1 MEIKKMK
8 YTKDQQEVVEMTDK
22 DCIFCKIAAGEIPS
36 RKIYEDKDLIAIMDL
51 NPTSKG
57 HSLIIPKEH
66 CTNIYDIDE
75 DIAAKVMK
83 TAKKLA
89 TKMTVALNCDGFNLL
104 QNNGETA
111 GQTMFHFHM
120 HLIPRYKDADNNM
133 LKFTSVSF
141 SDEEMDAIR
150 DQIIKD

>member
-1 MEIKKMK
+1 MKK
-8 YTKDQQEVVEMTDK
+8 D

-36 RKIYEDKDLIAIMDL
+36 RKIYEDSDLIAIMDL

-120 HLIPRYKDADNNM
+120 HLIPRYKDEDNNM

>member
-1 MEIKKMK
+1 MKK
-8 YTKDQQEVVEMTDK
+8 D

-36 RKIYEDKDLIAIMDL
+36 RKIYEDSDLIAIMDL

-104 QNNGETA
+104 QNNEETA

>member
-1 MEIKKMK
+1 MKK
-8 YTKDQQEVVEMTDK
+8 D

-36 RKIYEDKDLIAIMDL
+36 RKIYEDSDLIAIMDL

-120 HLIPRYKDADNNM
+120 HLIPRYKNDKSGFGWKPGKLTDEDRDEILEK
-133 LKFTSVSF
+133 LK
-141 SDEEMDAIR
+141 E
-150 DQIIKD
+150 K

>member
-1 MEIKKMK
+1 MKK
-8 YTKDQQEVVEMTDK
+8 D

-36 RKIYEDKDLIAIMDL
+36 RKIYEDSDLIAIMDL

-66 CTNIYDIDE
+66 CTNIYNLDE

>member
-1 MEIKKMK
+1 MKK
-8 YTKDQQEVVEMTDK
+8 D

-36 RKIYEDKDLIAIMDL
+36 RKIYEDSDLIAIMDL

-150 DQIIKD
+150 NQIIKD

>member
-1 MEIKKMK
+1 MKK
-8 YTKDQQEVVEMTDK
+8 D

-104 QNNGETA
+104 QNNGKTA

-120 HLIPRYKDADNNM
+120 HVLPRYKDAVYNM

-150 DQIIKD
+150 NQIIKD

>member
-1 MEIKKMK
+1 MKK
-8 YTKDQQEVVEMTDK
+8 D

-36 RKIYEDKDLIAIMDL
+36 RKIYEDSDLIAIMDGNL
-51 NPTSKG
+51 TAKG
-57 HSLIIPKEH
+57 HSVIIPKEH

>member
-1 MEIKKMK
+1 MINKK
-8 YTKDQQEVVEMTDK
+8 EV

-36 RKIYEDKDLIAIMDL
+36 RKIYEDSDLIAIMDL

>member
-1 MEIKKMK
+1 MKK
-8 YTKDQQEVVEMTDK
+8 D

-141 SDEEMDAIR
+141 SNEEMDAIR

>member
-1 MEIKKMK
+1 MKK
-8 YTKDQQEVVEMTDK
+8 D

-36 RKIYEDKDLIAIMDL
+36 RKIYEDKVLIAIMDL
-51 NPTSKG
+51 SPTSKG

-66 CTNIYDIDE
+66 YTNIYDIDE
-75 DIAAKVMK
+75 EIAGKVMK

-141 SDEEMDAIR
+141 SDEEMDSIR

>member
-1 MEIKKMK
+1 MNNTRSDKHE
-8 YTKDQQEVVEMTDK
+8 KD

-51 NPTSKG
+51 SPTSKG

-66 CTNIYDIDE
+66 YTNIYDIDE
-75 DIAAKVMK
+75 EIAGKVMK

-141 SDEEMDAIR
+141 SDEEMDSIR

>member
-1 MEIKKMK
+1 MKK
-8 YTKDQQEVVEMTDK
+8 D

-36 RKIYEDKDLIAIMDL
+36 RKIYEDSDLIAIMDL

-141 SDEEMDAIR
+141 SDEEMDAIH

>member
-1 MEIKKMK
+1 MKK
-8 YTKDQQEVVEMTDK
+8 D

-89 TKMTVALNCDGFNLL
+89 TKITVALNCDGFNLL

>member
-1 MEIKKMK
+1 MKK
-8 YTKDQQEVVEMTDK
+8 D

-36 RKIYEDKDLIAIMDL
+36 RKIYEDSDLIAIMDL

-120 HLIPRYKDADNNM
+120 HLIPRYKEDQVGLGWKMGELTDADREDILAK
-133 LKFTSVSF
+133 LKEV
-141 SDEEMDAIR
+141 
-150 DQIIKD
+150 

>member
-1 MEIKKMK
+1 MKK
-8 YTKDQQEVVEMTDK
+8 D

-36 RKIYEDKDLIAIMDL
+36 RKIYEDNDLIAIMDL
-51 NPTSKG
+51 SPTSKG

-66 CTNIYDIDE
+66 YTNIYDIDE
-75 DIAAKVMK
+75 EIAGKVMK

-111 GQTMFHFHM
+111 GQTMLHFHM

-150 DQIIKD
+150 EQIIKD

>member
-1 MEIKKMK
+1 MKK
-8 YTKDQQEVVEMTDK
+8 D

-89 TKMTVALNCDGFNLL
+89 TKMTVVLNCDGFNLL

>member
-1 MEIKKMK
+1 MKK
-8 YTKDQQEVVEMTDK
+8 D
-22 DCIFCKIAAGEIPS
+22 DCIFCKIAAGEITS

-51 NPTSKG
+51 SPTSKG

-66 CTNIYDIDE
+66 YTNIYDIDE
-75 DIAAKVMK
+75 EIAGKVMK

>member
-1 MEIKKMK
+1 MKK
-8 YTKDQQEVVEMTDK
+8 D

-36 RKIYEDKDLIAIMDL
+36 RKIYEDSDLIAIMDL

-111 GQTMFHFHM
+111 GQTMFHFHV

>member
-1 MEIKKMK
+1 MKK
-8 YTKDQQEVVEMTDK
+8 E

-36 RKIYEDKDLIAIMDL
+36 RKLYEDDDVIVIMDL
-51 NPTSKG
+51 SPTSKG

-75 DIAAKVMK
+75 DVAAKVMRV
-83 TAKKLA
+83 AKRLA
-89 TKMTVALNCDGFNLL
+89 IKMTDALGCDGFNLL

-133 LKFTSVSF
+133 LKFTSVSL
-141 SDEEMDAIR
+141 SDEEMDALR
-150 DQIIKD
+150 DQIVKALD

>member
-1 MEIKKMK
+1 MKK
-8 YTKDQQEVVEMTDK
+8 D

-36 RKIYEDKDLIAIMDL
+36 RKIYEDKDLIAFMDL
-51 NPTSKG
+51 SPTSKG

-66 CTNIYDIDE
+66 YTNIYDIDE
-75 DIAAKVMK
+75 EIAGKVMK

>member
-1 MEIKKMK
+1 MKK
-8 YTKDQQEVVEMTDK
+8 D

-36 RKIYEDKDLIAIMDL
+36 RKIYEDSDLIAIMDL

-133 LKFTSVSF
+133 LKFTSVAF
-141 SDEEMDAIR
+141 SDEEMDSIR

>member
-1 MEIKKMK
+1 MKK
-8 YTKDQQEVVEMTDK
+8 D

-36 RKIYEDKDLIAIMDL
+36 RKIYEDSDLIAIMDL

-120 HLIPRYKDADNNM
+120 HLIPRYQNAKNNDILM
-133 LKFTSVSF
+133 WSHENF
-141 SDEEMDAIR
+141 SDEEMAQIR
-150 DQIIKD
+150 DSLSRN

>member
-1 MEIKKMK
+1 MKK
-8 YTKDQQEVVEMTDK
+8 D

-111 GQTMFHFHM
+111 GHTMFHFHM
-120 HLIPRYKDADNNM
+120 HLIPHYKDADNNM

>member
-1 MEIKKMK
+1 MKK
-8 YTKDQQEVVEMTDK
+8 DDS
-22 DCIFCKIAAGEIPS
+22 IFCKIAAGEIPS

-51 NPTSKG
+51 SPTSKG

-66 CTNIYDIDE
+66 YTNIYDIDE
-75 DIAAKVMK
+75 EIAGKVMK

>member
-1 MEIKKMK
+1 MKK
-8 YTKDQQEVVEMTDK
+8 D

-36 RKIYEDKDLIAIMDL
+36 RKIYEDKDLIAVMDL

>member
-1 MEIKKMK
+1 MKK
-8 YTKDQQEVVEMTDK
+8 D

-51 NPTSKG
+51 SPTSKG

-66 CTNIYDIDE
+66 YTNIYDIDE
-75 DIAAKVMK
+75 EIAGKVMK

-141 SDEEMDAIR
+141 SDEEMDSIR
-150 DQIIKD
+150 EQIIKD

>member
-1 MEIKKMK
+1 MKK
-8 YTKDQQEVVEMTDK
+8 D
-22 DCIFCKIAAGEIPS
+22 DCIFCKIAVGEIPS
-36 RKIYEDKDLIAIMDL
+36 RKIYEDNDLIAIMDL
-51 NPTSKG
+51 SPTSKG

-66 CTNIYDIDE
+66 YTNIYDIDE
-75 DIAAKVMK
+75 EIAGKVMK

>member
-1 MEIKKMK
+1 MKK
-8 YTKDQQEVVEMTDK
+8 D

-36 RKIYEDKDLIAIMDL
+36 RKIYEDSDLIAIMDL

-57 HSLIIPKEH
+57 HSLIIPKDH

-141 SDEEMDAIR
+141 SDEEMDAIH

>member
-1 MEIKKMK
+1 MKK
-8 YTKDQQEVVEMTDK
+8 D

-36 RKIYEDKDLIAIMDL
+36 RKIYEDSDLIAIMDL

-57 HSLIIPKEH
+57 HSLIIPKDH

>member
-1 MEIKKMK
+1 MKK
-8 YTKDQQEVVEMTDK
+8 D

-36 RKIYEDKDLIAIMDL
+36 RKIYEDKDLIAIMEL
-51 NPTSKG
+51 SPTSKG

-66 CTNIYDIDE
+66 YTNIYDIDE
-75 DIAAKVMK
+75 EIAGKVMK

-141 SDEEMDAIR
+141 SDEEMDSIR

>member
-1 MEIKKMK
+1 MKK
-8 YTKDQQEVVEMTDK
+8 D

-51 NPTSKG
+51 SPTSKG

-66 CTNIYDIDE
+66 YTNIYDIDE
-75 DIAAKVMK
+75 EIAGKVMK

-89 TKMTVALNCDGFNLL
+89 TKMTIALNCDGFNLL

>member
-1 MEIKKMK
+1 MKK
-8 YTKDQQEVVEMTDK
+8 D

-36 RKIYEDKDLIAIMDL
+36 RKIYEDSDLIAIMDL

-89 TKMTVALNCDGFNLL
+89 TKMTVALNCDGFNLI

-111 GQTMFHFHM
+111 GQTMFHFHK

>member
-1 MEIKKMK
+1 MKK
-8 YTKDQQEVVEMTDK
+8 D

-51 NPTSKG
+51 SPTSKG

-66 CTNIYDIDE
+66 YTNIYDIDE
-75 DIAAKVMK
+75 EIAGKVMK

-141 SDEEMDAIR
+141 SDEEMDSIR

>member
-1 MEIKKMK
+1 MKK
-8 YTKDQQEVVEMTDK
+8 D

-36 RKIYEDKDLIAIMDL
+36 RKIYEDSDLIAIMDL

-111 GQTMFHFHM
+111 GQTMFLFHM

>member
-1 MEIKKMK
+1 MK
-8 YTKDQQEVVEMTDK
+8 DDN
-22 DCIFCKIAAGEIPS
+22 CIFCKIAAGEIPS

>member
-1 MEIKKMK
+1 MKK
-8 YTKDQQEVVEMTDK
+8 D

-51 NPTSKG
+51 SPTSKG
-57 HSLIIPKEH
+57 HSLMIPKEH
-66 CTNIYDIDE
+66 YTNIYDIDE
-75 DIAAKVMK
+75 EIAGKVMK

-141 SDEEMDAIR
+141 SDEEMDSIR